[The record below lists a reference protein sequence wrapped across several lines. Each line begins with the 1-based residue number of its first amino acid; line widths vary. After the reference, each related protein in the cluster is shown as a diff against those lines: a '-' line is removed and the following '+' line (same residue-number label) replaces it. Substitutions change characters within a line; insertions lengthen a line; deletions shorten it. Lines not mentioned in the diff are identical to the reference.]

1 MRGLPTAVPWGQV
14 VRFTVVGG
22 VNTVTF
28 YGCYLPLHRL
38 LPYFAAYTA
47 AFVLSLVGSFFLNTY
62 FTYRTRPTWKKF
74 LLFPLTQVTNY
85 AVQSAGLVALVSWL
99 GMSSTVAPLV
109 AALLAIPATFVVSRR
124 ILRPPARRRGAAD
137 GTAVPADAAGQADPM
152 DRVDRAGQDG
162 ASGRAGR
169 ADQSGATP
177 PVRSSEPA

>member
-1 MRGLPTAVPWGQV
+1 MRGRPATVPWGQV

-22 VNTVTF
+22 INTVTF
-28 YGCYLPLHRL
+28 YACYLPLHRL

-47 AFVLSLVGSFFLNTY
+47 AFVLSLVGSFLLNTY

-85 AVQSAGLVALVSWL
+85 AVQSAGLVVLVSWL

-124 ILRPPARRRGAAD
+124 ILRPPARRTAA
-137 GTAVPADAAGQADPM
+137 GGSTVPADPAEGTDPADGEDPA
-152 DRVDRAGQDG
+152 DRSDPADRAD
-162 ASGRAGR
+162 R
-169 ADQSGATP
+169 ADQSGASP